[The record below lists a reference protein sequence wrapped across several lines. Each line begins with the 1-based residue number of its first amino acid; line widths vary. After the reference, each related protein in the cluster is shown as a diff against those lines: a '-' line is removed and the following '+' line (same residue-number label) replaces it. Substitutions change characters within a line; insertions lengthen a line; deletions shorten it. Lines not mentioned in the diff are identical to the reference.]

1 MKIITAREAADL
13 VKDGDTVGC
22 QGIIA
27 TSIPQSLLNGLRDRY
42 LETQSPK
49 KIRLFYESGI
59 GDNGEWGMNALAGE
73 GMDGLIGE
81 LHTSHVGTTPKMK
94 ARVDANEF
102 PCYMVPQGVN
112 SQILRALAGKKP
124 GVFTTVGLQTYADPR
139 VEGCK
144 ANQAAKEAGKE
155 IVEVVEFDGEEYLR
169 YKTQPI
175 NVAFVR
181 GTCSDTIGNIT
192 QTKEAIEMDAFEMAC
207 AAHNSG
213 GIVIAQVERV
223 VERGNLKAHDVVI
236 PSSLIDYVVIAD
248 KDGHRQC
255 LADAEYFAER
265 SGEYR
270 VPAGSYTPQ
279 GLSERKVCGR
289 RAAAVIPKGAHV
301 NLGIGMPEMVSDVA
315 AEEGFSD
322 DIVLSIEAGIFGGI
336 PLGGMRICCAV
347 NPEAIIPHINTFDI
361 YDGGGIDVA
370 VLGAAEVDSHGNVNV
385 SKFGGKITGPGGFV
399 NITQSTDVVCFVG
412 TFLAGGNKFNIG
424 DGKLEILQQGRAIKY
439 KKDVE
444 QITFSGDFARKHG
457 KTVYYISERAVFK
470 MEPEGMTLIEIAP
483 GVDLEKDI
491 LAYMEF
497 TPVISKDLKEM
508 DPKIFTAGPMGM
520 TK

>member
-1 MKIITAREAADL
+1 MKVITAREAADL
-13 VKDGDTVGC
+13 IKDGDTLGC

-42 LETQSPK
+42 LETGSPK
-49 KIRLFYESGI
+49 NIRLFYESGI
-59 GDNGEWGMNALAGE
+59 GDNGDWGMNALALE
-73 GMDGLIGE
+73 GLIGE

-94 ARVDANEF
+94 ALVDANAF
-102 PCYMVPQGVN
+102 PCFMVPQGVN
-112 SQILRALAGKKP
+112 SQILRALSGKKP
-124 GVFTTVGLQTYADPR
+124 GVFTTVGLETYADPR

-144 ANQAAKEAGKE
+144 ANQAAKDLGKD
-155 IVEVVEFDGEEYLR
+155 IVEVVEFDGQEYLR

-213 GIVIAQVERV
+213 GIVIAQVERI

-236 PSSLIDYVVIAD
+236 PSSLIDYVVVAD

-255 LADAEYFAER
+255 LADPEYHAEW

-279 GLSERKVCGR
+279 PLSERKVCGR

-322 DIVLSIEAGIFGGI
+322 DIVLSIEAGIFGGV

-424 DGKLEILQQGRAIKY
+424 DGKLEILEQGKAIKY

-444 QITFSGDFARKHG
+444 QITFSGDYARKTG

-497 TPVISKDLKEM
+497 TPIISKDLKEM
-508 DPKIFTAGPMGM
+508 DSKMFTAGPMGM